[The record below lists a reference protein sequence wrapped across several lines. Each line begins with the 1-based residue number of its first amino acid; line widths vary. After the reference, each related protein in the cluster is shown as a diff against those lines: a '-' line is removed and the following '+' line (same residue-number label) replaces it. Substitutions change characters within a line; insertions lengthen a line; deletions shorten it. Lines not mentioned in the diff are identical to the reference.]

1 MKKKNI
7 GDIVKNIKEIA
18 VKHLDGK
25 DLEKLNLISDRIK
38 GENPPMIII
47 YGVYNAGKSSLVNAL
62 TGEEVAEVGK
72 IPTTDRISEY
82 RYHNSILLDTPGID
96 APVEHEELAEKT
108 LFSADAVIFVMQ
120 NGGSFDCTITAQK
133 LVALIK
139 RKIPA
144 LIVFTRRDNMTTKD
158 PGFSEIVSK
167 LQKNI
172 VSAAEKSGLKLN
184 AAELPDVFLVDTKI
198 ALEGKK
204 SGNPEMTESSGIL
217 YFEDRLNMMIGKCDI
232 EKRKEQAL
240 KEIMDDIVPLITMSI
255 ESKIPSE
262 KIKEIQENLRRIEN
276 RKNTFIMQ
284 CVNDAASAIRNCGNG
299 MRDGAET
306 GEESLNNELAEI
318 IIENSGTILEYF
330 DNIGVTVEIPGIE
343 RGDLS
348 EHEKRINSGN
358 VKYLKEIMK
367 SPIIVKKMQKGIM
380 KLGKMTGKTKYAAKA
395 SKFLGKAAPVISAV
409 LTVAEIALLIKESGD
424 HEAEMRRNE
433 LEIEN
438 AVRTWE
444 AQTLKY
450 FKETVKNFANEITLN
465 PVKDLSEEMDKLVK
479 NHSDLKMMLDEIKN
493 IEMAVISIPG
503 HYVHNTV
510 L

>member
-255 ESKIPSE
+255 E
-262 KIKEIQENLRRIEN
+262 
-276 RKNTFIMQ
+276 
-284 CVNDAASAIRNCGNG
+284 
-299 MRDGAET
+299 
-306 GEESLNNELAEI
+306 
-318 IIENSGTILEYF
+318 
-330 DNIGVTVEIPGIE
+330 
-343 RGDLS
+343 
-348 EHEKRINSGN
+348 
-358 VKYLKEIMK
+358 
-367 SPIIVKKMQKGIM
+367 
-380 KLGKMTGKTKYAAKA
+380 
-395 SKFLGKAAPVISAV
+395 
-409 LTVAEIALLIKESGD
+409 
-424 HEAEMRRNE
+424 
-433 LEIEN
+433 
-438 AVRTWE
+438 
-444 AQTLKY
+444 
-450 FKETVKNFANEITLN
+450 
-465 PVKDLSEEMDKLVK
+465 
-479 NHSDLKMMLDEIKN
+479 
-493 IEMAVISIPG
+493 
-503 HYVHNTV
+503 
-510 L
+510 